1 MDDIIGGRLVGGDG
15 NVIDNGDAQECLDV
29 GIVRLGLQG
38 IPEKDDDVD
47 LPFGDLCA
55 DLLIAAE
62 RARKIAF
69 DLQPRRFGNEFC
81 RRARAAK
88 VELGKRFLI
97 GDRPLN
103 DLVFLVVVR
112 DERDGL
118 FLQNFFLRI
127 VFVQLFFYYT
137 ANPLSLSNGREHFSH
152 AGIIF
157 LAIRL
162 KLLFF

>member
-1 MDDIIGGRLVGGDG
+1 MDDIISGSLVGGNG

-38 IPEKDDDVD
+38 IPEEDDNVD
-47 LPFGDLCA
+47 LPFGDFCA

>member
-29 GIVRLGLQG
+29 GVMRLGLQG

-47 LPFGDLCA
+47 LPFRDFCA
-55 DLLIAAE
+55 DLLISAE

-69 DLQPRRFGNEFC
+69 DLQPRRFSNEFG

-137 ANPLSLSNGREHFSH
+137 AAFPSLSNGREHFSH
-152 AGIIF
+152 ADIIF